1 MVESYRLIVA
11 LDVPTAPE
19 AESAVGRLAGLGVAF
34 KVGSQLFTAAGP
46 GIVAGITGRGGRVFL
61 DLKYHDIPQTVEAA
75 CREAARLGAFMLN
88 VHALGG
94 AEMMG
99 AARDGARAGAADAG
113 LPPPLV
119 IAVTV
124 LTSHTEAS
132 LREALGAEVRLVDHA
147 ARLAAQAKAA
157 GLDGV
162 VASPHEV
169 AAIRAACGPAFTVV
183 TPGIRL
189 PGSPPDDQR
198 RTMTPCEALRAGAD
212 FLVVGRPILRGPDP
226 AAAAEAILQ
235 DAASA

>member
-1 MVESYRLIVA
+1 
-11 LDVPTAPE
+11 
-19 AESAVGRLAGLGVAF
+19 
-34 KVGSQLFTAAGP
+34 
-46 GIVAGITGRGGRVFL
+46 
-61 DLKYHDIPQTVEAA
+61 
-75 CREAARLGAFMLN
+75 
-88 VHALGG
+88 
-94 AEMMG
+94 MG

-183 TPGIRL
+183 TPGIRF

-212 FLVVGRPILRGPDP
+212 FLVVGRPILRSPDP

>member
-61 DLKYHDIPQTVEAA
+61 DLKYHDIPQTVGAA

-183 TPGIRL
+183 TPGIRF

-212 FLVVGRPILRGPDP
+212 FLVVGRPILRSPDP

>member
-1 MVESYRLIVA
+1 VVESYRLIVA

-183 TPGIRL
+183 TPGIRF

-212 FLVVGRPILRGPDP
+212 FLVVGRPILRSPDP

>member
-75 CREAARLGAFMLN
+75 GREAARLGAFMLN

-183 TPGIRL
+183 TPGIRF

-212 FLVVGRPILRGPDP
+212 FLVVGRPILRSPDP

-235 DAASA
+235 DAAST

>member
-61 DLKYHDIPQTVEAA
+61 DLKYHDIPQTVGAA
-75 CREAARLGAFMLN
+75 CREAAGLGAFMLN

-183 TPGIRL
+183 TPGIRF

-212 FLVVGRPILRGPDP
+212 FLVVGRPILRSPDP

>member
-1 MVESYRLIVA
+1 MA
-11 LDVPTAPE
+11 LDVATAPE
-19 AESAVGRLAGLGVAF
+19 AKSAVGRLAGLGVAF

-61 DLKYHDIPQTVEAA
+61 DLKYHDIPQTVGAA

-94 AEMMG
+94 AEMMR
-99 AARDGARAGAADAG
+99 AAREGALAGAADAG

-132 LREALGAEVRLVDHA
+132 LREALGAEVRLADHA
-147 ARLAAQAKAA
+147 ARLAEQAKAA

-198 RTMTPCEALRAGAD
+198 RTMTPREALRAGAD
-212 FLVVGRPILRGPDP
+212 FLVVGRPILRSPDP
-226 AAAAEAILQ
+226 AAAAEVILQ